1 MRKIFSSIGMLS
13 CIILL
18 CVTEVKSA
26 IQLPSFFSN
35 NMVLQQQA
43 TVKIWGSAKPNY
55 SIVIKSSWDNATIKT
70 KSDQNGKWF
79 AFIQTPIAKEGSA
92 YTITIKDDELLILSN
107 ILIGEVWFCSG
118 QSNME
123 MPLRG
128 FKNQPVNNSNDLI
141 ADADNNDIRLF
152 RLTRKAAALPQDNCI
167 GEWKIASP
175 QSAKETSAIAYLYG
189 MLLQKK
195 LKVPVGIIESSWGGT
210 TIQSWMSAKSLSNF
224 SEVKTNIANVP
235 DKELHKYP
243 SSLYN
248 GMIAPIAGF
257 AIKGFLWY
265 QGESNRHE
273 TQLYQQL
280 FPAMVQSWRTD
291 WNATDSL
298 DFYYVQIAAFDGKDS
313 TRSGKHLREVQ
324 LNCLNTIPKSAM
336 AVILDI
342 GSQSLIHPPEKYIVA
357 KRLYYCAL
365 ANTYGFKGISFNGP
379 VFQSFKLDGSKMNLT
394 FKFAENG
401 LTPFEKPSEN
411 FEIAGTDKIFYAAS
425 VKIKSDGTL
434 DVWSDSVKNPASVHY
449 GFKEWVKGDLF
460 NTAGLPASSFR
471 TDNW

>member
-1 MRKIFSSIGMLS
+1 MRKIFFLFGMFT

-18 CVTEVKSA
+18 SVIEVKST
-26 IQLPSFFSN
+26 IYLPSFFSN
-35 NMVLQQQA
+35 NMVLQQQS
-43 TVKIWGSAKPNY
+43 TVKIWGSAKPNF
-55 SIVIKSSWDNATIKT
+55 SVIITSSWNNTTIKT
-70 KSDQNGKWF
+70 TSDQNGKWF
-79 AFIQTPIAKEGSA
+79 AFMQTPIAKEGNA
-92 YTITIKDDELLILSN
+92 FTISIKDDEVLTLSN

-128 FKNQPVNNSNDLI
+128 FKNQPINNSNDLI

-152 RLTRKAAALPQDNCI
+152 RLTRKAAASPQDNCI

-224 SEVKTNIANVP
+224 SEVKTTIANVP
-235 DKELHKYP
+235 EKDLHKYP
-243 SSLYN
+243 CCLYN

-265 QGESNRHE
+265 QGESNRHKP
-273 TQLYQQL
+273 QLYQQL

-291 WNATDSL
+291 WNTTDSL
-298 DFYYVQIAAFDGKDS
+298 DFFYVQIAPFEGKDS

-324 LNCLNTIPKSAM
+324 LNSLSIIPKSAM
-336 AVILDI
+336 VVILDI
-342 GSQSLIHPPEKYIVA
+342 GSQLFIHTPEKYIVA

-365 ANTYGFKGISFNGP
+365 VNSYGYKGISFSGP
-379 VFQSFKLDGSKMNLT
+379 VYQSFKLDGSKMNLK

-401 LTPFEKPSEN
+401 LLPFEKPSEN
-411 FEIAGTDKIFYAAS
+411 FEIAGADKIFYTAS
-425 VKIKSDGTL
+425 VKIKTDGTL
-434 DVWSDSVKNPASVHY
+434 DVWSDTVKNPASVRY